1 MNIKLNKFKI
11 NAPQAKIRTDFKIIS
26 RNFKPPSGSA
36 TLFSN
41 GAIGKGGNA
50 TKGDL

>member
-1 MNIKLNKFKI
+1 MNIKLNEFRI

-26 RNFKPPSGSA
+26 RNFKSPSGSA
-36 TLFSN
+36 ALFSN

-50 TKGDL
+50 TKGNL